1 MGQGAVMNDKRGD
14 CLSES
19 DLKMILEEHAKWL
32 DCKEEGGRADLSGSD
47 LRGADLSG
55 SDLREACLCKSDLY
69 RANLHRA
76 CLRGACLYGAKL
88 HVADLCGANLS
99 ESNLSK
105 SDLSRANL
113 YRANL
118 SGANLRG
125 TCLDPQNVPS
135 GAGYNFTRD
144 GEFVLGY
151 RTRKAGHI
159 DMYRDGRIYAA
170 DWFST
175 CPDTSCHPGLYL
187 WSTLRQAIDFSGDKE
202 MICVRTR
209 PADVH
214 LGGDKWRCRWFE
226 VIGAAKIG
234 GGDADGGRQERDE
247 APE

>member
-1 MGQGAVMNDKRGD
+1 MNDK
-14 CLSES
+14 
-19 DLKMILEEHAKWL
+19 LKMILEEHAKWL
-32 DCKEEGGRADLSGSD
+32 DCEEKGGRADLRRAC
-47 LRGADLSG
+47 LRGACLSE

-69 RANLHRA
+69 RANLRRA
-76 CLRGACLYGAKL
+76 CLRGACLRESDLRKSDLSESDLRESDLRGARLYGAKL
-88 HVADLCGANLS
+88 S
-99 ESNLSK
+99 
-105 SDLSRANL
+105 
-113 YRANL
+113 
-118 SGANLRG
+118 G